1 MPSFDQ
7 CHDQVKRALQKDGWR
22 IVEEQAPMVLGNR
35 RAFIDLRGT
44 RAINGSRLQ
53 MMFLEV
59 RCFPDSQNTNHELYT
74 AVGQYILYR
83 AMLNELEVD
92 VPLYLSIPESIFND
106 LYDAPVQRVVRE
118 SQIKIVVVNLDQERI
133 VQWIA

>member
-22 IVEEQAPMVLGNR
+22 IVEEQFPMVLGNR

-53 MMFLEV
+53 MMLLEV
-59 RCFPDSQNTNHELYT
+59 KCFPDSQNTNHELYT

-83 AMLNELEVD
+83 AMLNELDVN
-92 VPLYLSIPESIFND
+92 VPLYLSIPESVFD
-106 LYDAPVQRVVRE
+106 AVYDAVVQRAVRE
-118 SQIKIVVVNLDQERI
+118 SQIKLVVVNLDEERVI
-133 VQWIA
+133 RWIT